1 MSDVPYHTSIKEMP
15 ENDRP
20 RERLAFYGVTHLRE
34 EELLAII
41 LRTGSRTENA
51 VHLSRRLLGEFQGL
65 AGVAGASVAELCRVP
80 GIGPAKAAQV
90 QAALEL
96 GKRLAAV
103 GAVDRYQVTSPR
115 DAAVRFMAEMQGLA
129 QEELRVMLLDTR
141 HRLLRIVRVYTGNV
155 NTSLIRISE
164 VFREAIR
171 DNAPA
176 IIVAHNHPTGDVTP
190 SADDI
195 LVTKELVKAGELMDI
210 KLLDHLIIGQQS
222 FLSMKERGLGF

>member
-1 MSDVPYHTSIKEMP
+1 MTNAPYHTSIKEMP

-20 RERLAFYGVTHLRE
+20 RERLEFYGVSALRE

-41 LRTGSRTENA
+41 LRTGTRTENA
-51 VHLSRRLLGEFQGL
+51 LHLARRLMGEFRGL
-65 AGVAGASVAELCRVP
+65 AGVASATVQELCRVP
-80 GIGPAKAAQV
+80 GIGLAKAAQV

-96 GKRLAAV
+96 GKRLAAA
-103 GAVDRYQVTSPR
+103 GAVDRYQVTSPA
-115 DAAVRFMAEMQGLA
+115 DAAARFMAEMQGLA

-164 VFREAIR
+164 VFREAMR

-176 IIVAHNHPTGDVTP
+176 IIVAHNHPTGDVSP
-190 SADDI
+190 SGDDI
-195 LVTKELVKAGELMDI
+195 QVTQELVRAGELLDI
-210 KLLDHLIIGQQS
+210 KVLDHLIIGQHS

>member
-1 MSDVPYHTSIKEMP
+1 MTDVPYHTSIKEMP

-20 RERLAFYGVTHLRE
+20 RERLEFYGVSMLRE

-41 LRTGSRTENA
+41 LRTGTRTENA
-51 VHLSRRLLGEFQGL
+51 VHLARRLLGEFRGL
-65 AGVAGASVAELCRVP
+65 AGVASATVQELRRVP
-80 GIGPAKAAQV
+80 GIGLAKAAQV

-103 GAVDRYQVTSPR
+103 GAVDRYQVTTPA
-115 DAAVRFMAEMQGLA
+115 DAAARLMAEMQGLA

-155 NTSLIRISE
+155 NTSLIRVSE

-190 SADDI
+190 SSDDI
-195 LVTKELVKAGELMDI
+195 QVTRELVKAGELLDI
-210 KLLDHLIIGQQS
+210 TVLDHLIIGQRRYC
-222 FLSMKERGLGF
+222 SMKEQGLGF

>member
-1 MSDVPYHTSIKEMP
+1 MSDTPYHTSIKEMP

-20 RERLAFYGVTHLRE
+20 RERLEFLGVSSLRE

-41 LRTGSRTENA
+41 LRTGSRSENA
-51 VHLSRRLLGEFQGL
+51 VHLARRLLGEFGGL
-65 AGVAGASVAELCRVP
+65 AGVAAASVRELCRVP
-80 GIGPAKAAQV
+80 GIGLAKAAQV

-96 GKRLAAV
+96 GKRLAVA
-103 GAVDRYQVTSPR
+103 GAVERYQVTSPA
-115 DAAVRFMAEMQGLA
+115 DAAARLMVEMHGLA

-164 VFREAIR
+164 VFREPIR

-190 SADDI
+190 SSDDI
-195 LVTKELVKAGELMDI
+195 LVTQELVRAGELLDI
-210 KLLDHLIIGQQS
+210 KVLDHLIIGQYNY
-222 FLSMKERGLGF
+222 LSMKERGLGF